1 MLNIIPPGPL
11 LSVSLKSTGKR
22 KRENDTI
29 FSHIIQKQS
38 LIFGYIDERVSARV
52 TDVPAAEIC
61 GIIIQFISKN

>member
-1 MLNIIPPGPL
+1 MY
-11 LSVSLKSTGKR
+11 VSLKSTRKR

-38 LIFGYIDERVSARV
+38 LIFGYIDERVSEEG

-61 GIIIQFISKN
+61 DIIIL